1 MIDYLLWRFFA
12 ALGMTIESI
21 AVVLLEFLVSEQ
33 GKIRKVDVSATF
45 ACIVALSF
53 WSLGP
58 IFIKYLTGYVDSWT
72 QNLLRYSVAC
82 LVWLPFLI
90 FSIKTGRLDRR
101 VWRRAAVPGAA
112 NVVMQSLF
120 AYAFYYIGPAF
131 MVLLTKSSIIWIASF
146 SLIFFSEERM
156 LVKSKR
162 FWSGLALSAMGV
174 IGVMYYKEDFAAA
187 GTLTGIVIALAMA
200 FMWAVYIISVRIA
213 FRDIDSRHGFS
224 VISIYTVAG
233 LFVLGFLFG
242 DLGECVKMGAWQWVC
257 VVISGA
263 TAIALSHTLYYSAMR
278 RIGATIPALV
288 MLAQP
293 FIVLAISNVV
303 FKESLNIL
311 QLLFGVVL
319 LAGSGLAIWAQE
331 HLKCES

>member
-1 MIDYLLWRFFA
+1 
-12 ALGMTIESI
+12 
-21 AVVLLEFLVSEQ
+21 VSEHSN
-33 GKIRKVDVSATF
+33 IRKVDVSATF
-45 ACIVALSF
+45 ACVGALSF
-53 WSLGP
+53 WALGP
-58 IFIKYLTGYVDSWT
+58 IFVKYLTGYVDSWT

-82 LVWLPFLI
+82 LVWLPFLV
-90 FSIKTGRLDRR
+90 FSIKTKRLDRK
-101 VWRRAAVPGAA
+101 VWRRAVVPGAA

-146 SLIFFSEERM
+146 SLIFFPEERT

-174 IGVMYYKEDFAAA
+174 IGVLYYKEDFASA
-187 GTLTGIVIALAMA
+187 GTLTGIALALAMA
-200 FMWAVYIISVRIA
+200 FMWAVYIVSVRIA
-213 FRDIDSRHGFS
+213 FKDIDSRHGFS
-224 VISIYTVAG
+224 VLSIYTVGG
-233 LFVLGFLFG
+233 LFVLALLFG
-242 DLGECVKMGAWQWVC
+242 ELGDCVKMGAWQWAC

-263 TAIALSHTLYYSAMR
+263 TAIALSHTLYYAAMK

-293 FIVLAISNVV
+293 FIVLAISSVV
-303 FKESLNIL
+303 FGESLNVF

-319 LAGSGLAIWAQE
+319 LAGSGLAIWAQG
-331 HLKCES
+331 HLKRES

>member
-1 MIDYLLWRFFA
+1 MIN
-12 ALGMTIESI
+12 E
-21 AVVLLEFLVSEQ
+21 
-33 GKIRKVDVSATF
+33 GKIRQVDLSATF
-45 ACIVALSF
+45 ACIGALSF

-58 IFIKYLTGYVDSWT
+58 IFIKYLTGYLDSWT

-82 LVWLPFLI
+82 LLWMPFLI
-90 FSIKTGRLDRR
+90 FSIKKGRLNAR
-101 VWRRAAVPGAA
+101 VWRRAVVPGVA

-120 AYAFYYIGPAF
+120 ACAFYYIGPAF
-131 MVLLTKSSIIWIASF
+131 MVLLAKSSLIWITSF
-146 SLIFFSEERM
+146 SLIFFVEERA

-162 FWSGLALSAMGV
+162 FWSGLLLSITGV
-174 IGVMYYKEDFAAA
+174 IGVMCFKEDFSAA
-187 GTLTGIVIALAMA
+187 GTITGIALTLGMA
-200 FMWAVYIISVRIA
+200 FMWAVYILSVRIA

-233 LFVLGFLFG
+233 LFVLGCRFG
-242 DLGECVKMGAWQWVC
+242 DLGDCVKMGAKQWVF

-288 MLAQP
+288 MLTQP

-303 FKESLNIL
+303 FKESLNIF

-331 HLKCES
+331 HLKRRS

>member
-1 MIDYLLWRFFA
+1 
-12 ALGMTIESI
+12 
-21 AVVLLEFLVSEQ
+21 VSEHGNIQ
-33 GKIRKVDVSATF
+33 KVDFSATF
-45 ACIVALSF
+45 ACIGALSF

-58 IFIKYLTGYVDSWT
+58 IFIKYLTGYLDSWT

-82 LVWLPFLI
+82 LVWLPFLV
-90 FSIKTGRLDRR
+90 FSIKTKRLDRK
-101 VWRRAAVPGAA
+101 VWRRAVVPGAA

-146 SLIFFSEERM
+146 SLIFFPEERA

-174 IGVMYYKEDFAAA
+174 IGVMYYKEDFAADGA
-187 GTLTGIVIALAMA
+187 LTGIVIALAMA
-200 FMWAVYIISVRIA
+200 FMWAVYIISARIA
-213 FRDIDSRHGFS
+213 FKDIDSRHGFS

-233 LFVLGFLFG
+233 LCVLALLFG
-242 DLGECVKMGAWQWVC
+242 RVGDCVKMGAWQWAC

-263 TAIALSHTLYYSAMR
+263 TAIALSHTLYYSAMK

-288 MLAQP
+288 ILAQP
-293 FIVLAISNVV
+293 FIVLAISYVV
-303 FKESLNIL
+303 FEESLNVF

-319 LAGSGLAIWAQE
+319 LAGSGLAIWSQG
-331 HLKCES
+331 HLKRDS

>member
-1 MIDYLLWRFFA
+1 MDEH
-12 ALGMTIESI
+12 GN
-21 AVVLLEFLVSEQ
+21 
-33 GKIRKVDVSATF
+33 IRKVDFSATF
-45 ACIVALSF
+45 ACVGALSF
-53 WSLGP
+53 WALGP
-58 IFIKYLTGYVDSWT
+58 IFVKYLTGYVDSWT

-82 LVWLPFLI
+82 LVWLPFLF
-90 FSIKTGRLDRR
+90 FSIKTKRLDRR
-101 VWRRAAVPGAA
+101 VWRRAVPPAAA

-146 SLIFFSEERM
+146 SLIFFPEERT

-174 IGVMYYKEDFAAA
+174 IGVLYYKEDFAAA

-200 FMWAVYIISVRIA
+200 FMWAVYIVSARIA
-213 FRDIDSRHGFS
+213 FKDIDSRHGFS
-224 VISIYTVAG
+224 VISIYTVGG
-233 LFVLGFLFG
+233 LFLLALLFG
-242 DLGECVKMGAWQWVC
+242 ELGDCVKMGAWQWAC

-263 TAIALSHTLYYSAMR
+263 TAIALSHTLYYAAMK

-293 FIVLAISNVV
+293 FIVLAISYVV
-303 FKESLNIL
+303 FGESLNAF
-311 QLLFGVVL
+311 QLLFGAAL

-331 HLKCES
+331 HLKRNS

>member
-1 MIDYLLWRFFA
+1 V
-12 ALGMTIESI
+12 GNSNN
-21 AVVLLEFLVSEQ
+21 
-33 GKIRKVDVSATF
+33 IRKVDLSATF
-45 ACIVALSF
+45 ACIGALSF

-58 IFIKYLTGYVDSWT
+58 IFIKYLTGYLDSWT

-82 LVWLPFLI
+82 IFWMPFLI
-90 FSIKTGRLDRR
+90 FSIHKGRLNSRI
-101 VWRRAAVPGAA
+101 WRRAVVPGMA
-112 NVVMQSLF
+112 NVIMQSLF
-120 AYAFYYIGPAF
+120 ACAFYYIGPAF
-131 MVLLTKSSIIWIASF
+131 MVLLAKSSLIWIAGF
-146 SLIFFSEERM
+146 SLIFFVEERA

-162 FWSGLALSAMGV
+162 FWSGLVLSAIGV
-174 IGVMYYKEDFAAA
+174 IGVMSFKEDFAAA
-187 GTLTGIVIALAMA
+187 GTIIGIALALAMG
-200 FMWAVYIISVRIA
+200 FMWAVYIVSARIA

-233 LFVLGFLFG
+233 LFVLGFVFG
-242 DLGECVKMGAWQWVC
+242 DLADCLKMGAWQWFC

-293 FIVLAISNVV
+293 FVVLAISSVV

-311 QLLFGVVL
+311 QLLSGVVL
-319 LAGSGLAIWAQE
+319 LAGSGIAIWAQE
-331 HLKCES
+331 SLKHES

>member
-1 MIDYLLWRFFA
+1 M
-12 ALGMTIESI
+12 
-21 AVVLLEFLVSEQ
+21 SEH
-33 GKIRKVDVSATF
+33 GNIRKVDFSATF
-45 ACIVALSF
+45 ACIGALSF
-53 WSLGP
+53 WALGP
-58 IFIKYLTGYVDSWT
+58 IFIKYLTGYLDSWT

-82 LVWLPFLI
+82 LVWLPFLV
-90 FSIKTGRLDRR
+90 FSIKTKRLDRK
-101 VWRRAAVPGAA
+101 VWRRAAVPAVA

-146 SLIFFSEERM
+146 SLIFFPEERA

-174 IGVMYYKEDFAAA
+174 IGVMYYKEDFAADGA
-187 GTLTGIVIALAMA
+187 LTGIVFALAMA
-200 FMWAVYIISVRIA
+200 FMWAVYIVSVRIA
-213 FRDIDSRHGFS
+213 FKDIDSRHGFS

-233 LFVLGFLFG
+233 LCVLALLFG
-242 DLGECVKMGAWQWVC
+242 RVGDCVKMGAWQWAC

-278 RIGATIPALV
+278 RIGATIPGLV

-293 FIVLAISNVV
+293 FIVLAISYVV
-303 FKESLNIL
+303 FRESLNVF

-319 LAGSGLAIWAQE
+319 LAGSGLAIWSQG
-331 HLKCES
+331 HLKRDS

>member
-1 MIDYLLWRFFA
+1 LLV
-12 ALGMTIESI
+12 IN
-21 AVVLLEFLVSEQ
+21 Q
-33 GKIRKVDVSATF
+33 GKRRQVDLSATF
-45 ACIVALSF
+45 ACIGALSF

-58 IFIKYLTGYVDSWT
+58 IFIKYLTGYLDSWT

-82 LVWLPFLI
+82 LLWLPFLI
-90 FSIKTGRLDRR
+90 FSIKKGRLTAR
-101 VWRRAAVPGAA
+101 VWRRAVVPGMA

-120 AYAFYYIGPAF
+120 ACAFYYIGPAF
-131 MVLLTKSSIIWIASF
+131 MVLLAKSSLIWIASF
-146 SLIFFSEERM
+146 SLIFFVEERA

-162 FWSGLALSAMGV
+162 FWSGLVLSAMGV
-174 IGVMYYKEDFAAA
+174 IGVMCFKEDFAAA
-187 GTLTGIVIALAMA
+187 GTITGIALTLAMA
-200 FMWAVYIISVRIA
+200 FMWAVYIVSVRIA

-242 DLGECVKMGAWQWVC
+242 DLGDCVKMGAWQWFC

-278 RIGATIPALV
+278 RIGTTIPALV

-293 FIVLAISNVV
+293 FFVLAISHVV
-303 FKESLNIL
+303 FNESLNIL

-331 HLKCES
+331 HLNRES

>member
-1 MIDYLLWRFFA
+1 MDEHSNIP
-12 ALGMTIESI
+12 
-21 AVVLLEFLVSEQ
+21 
-33 GKIRKVDVSATF
+33 KVDFSATF
-45 ACIVALSF
+45 ACVGALTF

-58 IFIKYLTGYVDSWT
+58 IFIKYLTGYLDSWT

-90 FSIKTGRLDRR
+90 FSIKTKRLDTR
-101 VWRRAAVPGAA
+101 VWRRAVPPAVA
-112 NVVMQSLF
+112 NVIMQSLF

-131 MVLLTKSSIIWIASF
+131 MVLLTKSSIIWITSF
-146 SLIFFSEERM
+146 SLIFFPEERT

-174 IGVMYYKEDFAAA
+174 IGVLYYKEDFAAA

-200 FMWAVYIISVRIA
+200 FMWAVYIVSARIA
-213 FRDIDSRHGFS
+213 FKDIDSRHCFS
-224 VISIYTVAG
+224 VISIYTVGG
-233 LFVLGFLFG
+233 LFLLALLFG
-242 DLGECVKMGAWQWVC
+242 QIGDCVKMGAWQWAC

-263 TAIALSHTLYYSAMR
+263 TAIALSHTLYYAAMR

-293 FIVLAISNVV
+293 FIVLAISYVV
-303 FKESLNIL
+303 FRESLNVF

-331 HLKCES
+331 HLKRTG

>member
-1 MIDYLLWRFFA
+1 MINQD
-12 ALGMTIESI
+12 
-21 AVVLLEFLVSEQ
+21 
-33 GKIRKVDVSATF
+33 KIRKVDLSATF
-45 ACIVALSF
+45 ACIGALSF

-58 IFIKYLTGYVDSWT
+58 IFIKYLTGYLDSWT

-82 LVWLPFLI
+82 LLWMPFLVY
-90 FSIKTGRLDRR
+90 SIKKGRLNAR
-101 VWRRAAVPGAA
+101 VWRRAVVPGLA
-112 NVVMQSLF
+112 NVIMQSLF
-120 AYAFYYIGPAF
+120 ACAFYYIGPAF
-131 MVLLTKSSIIWIASF
+131 MVLLAKSSLLWIASF
-146 SLIFFSEERM
+146 SLIFFAEERA
-156 LVKSKR
+156 LAKSKR
-162 FWSGLALSAMGV
+162 FWSGLVLSMMGV
-174 IGVMYYKEDFAAA
+174 IGVICFKEDFATAA
-187 GTLTGIVIALAMA
+187 NLIGIVLTLAMA

-233 LFVLGFLFG
+233 LFVLGLLLG
-242 DLGECVKMGAWQWVC
+242 DLGDCVKMGARQWFYI
-257 VVISGA
+257 VISGA

-278 RIGATIPALV
+278 RIGVTIPALV

-331 HLKCES
+331 HLKRES

>member
-1 MIDYLLWRFFA
+1 
-12 ALGMTIESI
+12 
-21 AVVLLEFLVSEQ
+21 VSEH
-33 GKIRKVDVSATF
+33 GNIRKVDFSATF
-45 ACIVALSF
+45 ACIGALSF
-53 WSLGP
+53 WALGP
-58 IFIKYLTGYVDSWT
+58 IFIKYLTGYLDSWT

-82 LVWLPFLI
+82 LVWLPFLV
-90 FSIKTGRLDRR
+90 FSIKTKRLDRK
-101 VWRRAAVPGAA
+101 VWRRAAVPAVA

-146 SLIFFSEERM
+146 SLIFFPEERA

-174 IGVMYYKEDFAAA
+174 IGVMYYKEDFAADGA
-187 GTLTGIVIALAMA
+187 LTGIVFALAMA
-200 FMWAVYIISVRIA
+200 FMWAVYIVSVRIA
-213 FRDIDSRHGFS
+213 FKDIDSRHGFS

-233 LFVLGFLFG
+233 LCVLALLFG
-242 DLGECVKMGAWQWVC
+242 RVGDCVKMGAWQWAC

-278 RIGATIPALV
+278 RIGATIPGLV

-293 FIVLAISNVV
+293 FIVLAISYVV
-303 FKESLNIL
+303 FRESLNVF

-319 LAGSGLAIWAQE
+319 LAGSGLAIWSQG
-331 HLKCES
+331 HLKRDS